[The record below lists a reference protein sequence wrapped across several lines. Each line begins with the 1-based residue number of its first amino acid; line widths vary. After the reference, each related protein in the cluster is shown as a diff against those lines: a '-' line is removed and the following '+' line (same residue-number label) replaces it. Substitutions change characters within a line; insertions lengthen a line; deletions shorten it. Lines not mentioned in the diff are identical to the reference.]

1 MTVSCPG
8 LEGVSDP
15 SCRGTSCPSV
25 GAFVCLAG
33 GVGKPEEV
41 PVDDPCG
48 LVSCWRSWIIMMY
61 WSSGKNSTGVLHCVL
76 EFEVGDVTT

>member
-1 MTVSCPG
+1 MSCPG

-15 SCRGTSCPSV
+15 SCRGTSFPSI

-41 PVDDPCG
+41 PVDDSFG
-48 LVSCWRSWIIMMY
+48 LPYSLSHHD
-61 WSSGKNSTGVLHCVL
+61 VLAL
-76 EFEVGDVTT
+76 